1 MGHFA
6 DETTLSRIDDNRW
19 QGHINGQWSIGDN
32 PNGGYLV
39 ANAMTAI
46 QTLAPDH
53 PDPLSVTAH
62 YLRPGSPDTDCD
74 IEARVIRSGR
84 TLTTARA
91 SLSQESKA
99 RIEVLAAFGDLTSP
113 GAPNAVTEQLTI
125 PAPDIPPPEDCPVRS
140 ADEQGVDLPLLSRM
154 NIRIHPDQAKSGHG
168 DALMSGW
175 IRFQDDT
182 PPDTLAAVMFLDAFV
197 PSVFGV
203 LGVIGWVPTLELT
216 VHVRRRP
223 APGWLQGQFRTRDL
237 AEVRMVED
245 GLLWDSEGQLV
256 AQSRQ
261 IGLVMQR

>member
-1 MGHFA
+1 MSHFA
-6 DETTLSRIDDNRW
+6 DETKLTRINENNW
-19 QGHINGQWSIGDN
+19 CGHINGQWSIGDN

-39 ANAMTAI
+39 ANAMNAI
-46 QTLAPDH
+46 RELAPDH

-62 YLRPGSPDTDCD
+62 YLRPGVPDSDCD
-74 IEARVIRSGR
+74 IEARMIRRGR
-84 TLTTARA
+84 TLTTASA
-91 SLSQESKA
+91 SLSQNGKS
-99 RIEVLAAFGDLTSP
+99 RIEVLAAFGDLMTP
-113 GAPNAVTEQLTI
+113 GAANAVKNQLTI
-125 PAPDIPPPEDCPVRS
+125 PAPVIPKPEDCPVRS
-140 ADEQGVDLPLLSRM
+140 AKEQGVDLPLLSRM
-154 NIRIHPDQAKSGHG
+154 DIRIHPDQAKSGHG

-182 PPDTLAAVMFLDAFV
+182 PADTLAAVMFLDAFV

-223 APGWLQGQFRTRDL
+223 APGWLLGQFRTRDL
-237 AEVRMVED
+237 AEGRMVED
-245 GLLWDSEGQLV
+245 GLLWDNQGQLI